1 MAYQNTTKTT
11 RFVLYPFQ
19 VIILLVGAFIA
30 PTNRVV
36 LVLDRYVMYSELY
49 CSFGY
54 GFLAAC
60 AYNAILILLCCYYA
74 FRTRSVPD
82 NYNESKFI
90 GVSVYSNVVVCLSVV
105 PVHSVAKAALHK
117 VAIVCV
123 ALIVNAYLHTLCVY
137 VPKIYA
143 VRVISD
149 DNDQS
154 RSLSTKN
161 KTANNN
167 SRPKSAS
174 TNMTNDISQS
184 AI

>member
-1 MAYQNTTKTT
+1 MAYKNTTKTT

-36 LVLDRYVMYSELY
+36 LVLDRSVMYSELY

-54 GFLAAC
+54 GFLATC

-105 PVHSVAKAALHK
+105 AVHSVAKAALHK

-161 KTANNN
+161 KTPTVNDN

-174 TNMTNDISQS
+174 TNDISQS